1 MNKTTVFSKTGK
13 GLLEIKNKSNRL
25 SRDQFRVLNV
35 VDGKSTLD
43 DLVEKS
49 RITEIELR
57 QVLTLLSDGGFIK
70 EFTNPA
76 GGGDYASVTLPPV
89 PPSAAYVDDL
99 DFTQILGPAKP
110 AKPSI
115 YQSAATEQRQRDE
128 AERKASEAAA
138 TKAREDASRRAKEDD
153 DRRAREEEVARR
165 IRAEAERKAKEEEA
179 LREKLEADVRARME
193 AEKHAKEDAE
203 ARVRE
208 KLEAERRANDD
219 VEGKVREESERRA
232 KIQAEALVRVE
243 AERRR
248 MQEDERKRRE
258 DEERRQKEEE
268 ERKRKEEEERR
279 RREEEERKRKQEE
292 ERRRKEE
299 EERKRREEEERR
311 RREEEER
318 KRREEEERKR
328 KEEEELRRREEEERK
343 RKEEEER
350 RRQEQEERL
359 RRELEERHRR
369 EEEQARE
376 RRQEAERKREPQQ
389 QRSSSAFPT
398 LDFTAISASD
408 PQVSSNFDA
417 DLEALKRV
425 EAEVEKEFLAKEATI
440 RQALEEQERRFRLED
455 EARTALDRAEREA
468 RERDDREARELA
480 EAAERARRE
489 AEQRARE
496 EGIHRQH
503 EERERRIR
511 EQQERKKKAEEGLKK
526 RDRER
531 RESEQRAREEALSR
545 QRAEQEQRDRKKSER
560 ERLAREA
567 SKRSW
572 GPGRIAA
579 VALAALI
586 GLVILVI
593 QVAPLSAYAPAIE
606 KLASDAI
613 GEPVRIGAVHASVF
627 PGFHLRLDNVTVGIQ
642 QDVHVPSIVAYMDL
656 GAVLG
661 GDKAIKTLQIEQ
673 LQATQEVLPRLPRW
687 LNAGTSKDSR
697 IKLQRI
703 LFKGTK
709 LEVKGATVP
718 VFDAQLYVAGD
729 GTVTRATI
737 ESTDGRL
744 SAELF
749 PKGQQADLTVQ
760 AKNATL
766 PLGPSFELTEGQA
779 KGVLSGNQI
788 RLTEMGLYLYNGQ
801 VTGQALV
808 SWGER
813 WTLEG
818 DFEVKHLD
826 LESAMKAL
834 KIDITSD
841 GNLSAKG
848 RFAMQSNSLDAL
860 FDNPRVEVAFRV
872 QKGDLSGL
880 DFVRALQS
888 PSREGVQGGKTK
900 FDELTGNLSIAGA
913 RYAYSNVRVSAGLLN
928 ATASGEVTPNKEIS
942 GRASVELRSNA
953 NVVRGNFRIVGDPKA
968 MVLKP

>member
-299 EERKRREEEERR
+299 EERK
-311 RREEEER
+311 
-318 KRREEEERKR
+318 
-328 KEEEELRRREEEERK
+328 RREEEERK